1 MKNAYRKKVTA
12 SILTAALLMTNL
24 ATIGA
29 PAPAKAADY
38 TYPNA
43 AKIVNDFKKFPEQKE
58 RITDTNAKFMIYYV
72 DENNNK
78 KRIDENFKYPIKVL
92 NDRTALAIRDLEGV
106 IKIGIEWDNANRLV
120 VVNNKAENSKVKE
133 IVYPIDRRAFAKD
146 GQASALDT
154 SATIHAAYSRT
165 YLPVRS
171 VAETIGYQID
181 FVKQDGS
188 VWVADERADLKKVV
202 EDHIKALQNNK
213 PQPQPQPQP
222 QQPNNGSGLP
232 TEVQGYDEPDKAL
245 AGDSLRT
252 ANNNSMFKPIEAP
265 GLGRMLYLNSH
276 AKPIIKEAERVPD
289 PNAHPFQL
297 FDGSMCPRLDIP
309 GKTYSL
315 IEDDF
320 SDFPVMTFGEVR
332 RMFGGTD
339 QQWVDFVLENVPTGV
354 AVKVLGGKNVGFST
368 STLSKFDNLPVHKI
382 NYTTKLSIRSRNGA
396 EKDYFV
402 PFNAYRGVGFYHQWD
417 VSNGSG
423 NFDVGGLEREAYS
436 GKVHETHKSLTP
448 ELAIFSNM
456 SRHMEGSYSAYFKS
470 ENSTFSEYS
479 VFNDYRDM
487 FAYFDNPN
495 ANFTFFLVDYREAR
509 K

>member
-1 MKNAYRKKVTA
+1 MKNAYRKKVIA
-12 SILTAALLMTNL
+12 STLTAALVMTSL

-43 AKIVNDFKKFPEQKE
+43 AKIINDFKKFPEQKE
-58 RITDTNAKFMIYYV
+58 RITDTNAKFIIYYV

-146 GQASALDT
+146 GQAGALDT

-188 VWVADERADLKKVV
+188 VWVGDEKADLKKVV

-232 TEVQGYDEPDKAL
+232 TEVPGYDEPDKAL
-245 AGDSLRT
+245 AGDSLRI
-252 ANNNSMFKPIEAP
+252 ANENSMFKPIEAP
-265 GLGRMLYLNSH
+265 GLGRMLYLNAH
-276 AKPIIKEAERVPD
+276 AKPIIKESERVPD

-320 SDFPVMTFGEVR
+320 SEFPAMTFGQVR

-339 QQWVDFVLENVPTGV
+339 QQWVSFLKQNVPSGIIEKT
-354 AVKVLGGKNVGFST
+354 LGSGSIGIDSNNM
-368 STLSKFDNLPVHKI
+368 SKFDTLPVHKI
-382 NYTTKLSIRSRNGA
+382 NYTTKLSTLSRSGA
-396 EKDYFV
+396 ENDYFV
-402 PFNAYRGVGFYHQWD
+402 PFNAYRGVGFYNQG
-417 VSNGSG
+417 SNSKGSG
-423 NFDVGGLEREAYS
+423 NTDIGGIEREAYS

-448 ELAIFSNM
+448 ELVLFSNM
-456 SRHMEGSYSAYFKS
+456 SDNCKNLIMGKIDS
-470 ENSTFSEYS
+470 EFSNYS
-479 VFNDYRDM
+479 VFNSQ
-487 FAYFDNPN
+487 AELHEYFNNPN
-495 ANFTFFLVDYREAR
+495 ANFTFFLVDYRDAR